1 MSRLGKLPIEIPA
14 GTQVKIEGGLIMV
27 KGPKGELREKTIDRV
42 ILEVGEKEIK
52 VSVKNP
58 EDKTERSLWG
68 MFRGIVNNMVV
79 GVNKGFEKKLE
90 ISGVGYRA
98 AVSGNKL
105 VLNAGYSHPVN
116 FQLPEGITAKVEGN
130 AILLNGINKYL
141 VGEVAARIR
150 KVRPPEPY
158 KGKGIKYSDETV
170 RRKAGKTAAK

>member
-14 GTQVKIEGGLIMV
+14 GTQIKIEGGLIMV
-27 KGPKGELREKTIDRV
+27 KGPKGELKEKTIDR
-42 ILEVGEKEIK
+42 IFLELGEKEIK

-68 MFRGIVNNMVV
+68 MFRGILNNMVV

-98 AVSGNKL
+98 TVSGNKL

-130 AILLNGINKYL
+130 VITLNGISKYL